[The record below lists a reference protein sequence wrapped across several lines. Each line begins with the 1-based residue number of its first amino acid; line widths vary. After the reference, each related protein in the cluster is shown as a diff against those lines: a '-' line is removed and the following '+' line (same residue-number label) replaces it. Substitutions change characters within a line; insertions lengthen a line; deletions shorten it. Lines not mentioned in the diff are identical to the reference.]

1 MQNLVAPSPSPS
13 PCSQS
18 VPSIQG
24 VSQRPPP
31 PRSSPDF
38 LYFLLKLQCSVVSL
52 CQEWQEM
59 WVLSST
65 LPSFILDLSFYS
77 FILPLICPS
86 ICLSHLPI
94 YLPTH
99 PVMLPSIHLPTHQPI
114 YASISISSTC
124 PSVIHPPSSIHPSIH
139 PCILPS
145 IHPSIHVSFHPSIHS
160 ALRPLPI
167 GQSLSSRTEK

>member
-124 PSVIHPPSSIHPSIH
+124 PSIIHPPSSIHPSMYPSIHPSIH

-145 IHPSIHVSFHPSIHS
+145 IHPQCTEASPYRPVSK
-160 ALRPLPI
+160 L
-167 GQSLSSRTEK
+167 